1 MLFELCY
8 KVSENK
14 LYQKYRTASKNN
26 IKKIQSF
33 RTLDNLKFIEYPK
46 LGFKELDK
54 IVKKVNQHDG
64 GILLIDYGHLN
75 VIKESTLQ
83 AVMKNKKLNMSSLF
97 KNIGKADVTSL
108 VNFNLLKKYFLKKKF
123 KSKKNCITKI
133 FFGKNGDH

>member
-1 MLFELCY
+1 MKINYTKSIVRHLKQY
-8 KVSENK
+8 
-14 LYQKYRTASKNN
+14 
-26 IKKIQSF
+26 KKIQSF

-83 AVMKNKKLNMSSLF
+83 AVMKNKN
-97 KNIGKADVTSL
+97 
-108 VNFNLLKKYFLKKKF
+108 
-123 KSKKNCITKI
+123 
-133 FFGKNGDH
+133 